1 MLENVINNLKNK
13 NMKKAILA
21 LAAASVALA
30 MMASCKK
37 ENQVCN
43 CGLIV
48 SDNVS
53 DYSVVIRNDCSGNEK
68 RFYLQPGDWMS
79 AYVGTNYCITNVT
92 NW

>member
-1 MLENVINNLKNK
+1 
-13 NMKKAILA
+13 MKKAILA

-37 ENQVCN
+37 ETCN
-43 CGLIV
+43 CGTIM
-48 SDNVS
+48 SDRVS
-53 DYSVVIRNDCSGNEK
+53 DYSIVIRNDCSGNEK

-92 NW
+92 SW